1 MMRFG
6 LVLGLAAVVG
16 VSAWGVTRA
25 IPSAHAQAAEQVPT
39 TTAESADADSSHD
52 EAVHRYR
59 TGQSNHW
66 RHVMVGRR

>member
-16 VSAWGVTRA
+16 VMAWGFARGTETNHARA
-25 IPSAHAQAAEQVPT
+25 AEPAHAAEAADE
-39 TTAESADADSSHD
+39 DSTHD

>member
-1 MMRFG
+1 MTRCG
-6 LVLGLAAVVG
+6 LVLGLVAVVG
-16 VSAWGVTRA
+16 LMGWGAVRA
-25 IPSAHAQAAEQVPT
+25 IPSAHAQAAEQVPA
-39 TTAESADADSSHD
+39 TTAESADEDTTHD

>member
-16 VSAWGVTRA
+16 VMAWGFARGTETNDAR
-25 IPSAHAQAAEQVPT
+25 AAEPAPAVE
-39 TTAESADADSSHD
+39 AADDDSTRG
-52 EAVHRYR
+52 EATHRYR
-59 TGQSNHW
+59 TNQSTHW

>member
-6 LVLGLAAVVG
+6 LVLGLAGVVG
-16 VSAWGVTRA
+16 VSAWGFARGSDEN
-25 IPSAHAQAAEQVPT
+25 PAQASESIPA
-39 TTAESADADSSHD
+39 AESADDDSTQD
-52 EAVHRYR
+52 EALRRYR